1 MCLLRNKSCKYSLL
15 TRISLV
21 TNNAA
26 TTKERLRYFDSIENL
41 HFRDA
46 DQLICQLRDIL
57 QDRCKIFDVLWKKIF
72 EYFQKYFNF
81 LPSKRS
87 DTSSQLN
94 TEVLV
99 KMWSLIINRV
109 SSHLSSDYNSFYRVS
124 QNKVLSENLQGV
136 SYETLFWKILFSV
149 SLLLLLFW
157 ECLIN
162 WVEYARIV
170 GWNLIM
176 LTISL

>member
-109 SSHLSSDYNSFYRVS
+109 SSHLSSGYNSFYRVS
-124 QNKVLSENLQGV
+124 QNKVSLENLQGV
-136 SYETLFWKILFSV
+136 SYETLFYKILFSV
-149 SLLLLLFW
+149 SLLLLFW

-162 WVEYARIV
+162 WVQYARIV